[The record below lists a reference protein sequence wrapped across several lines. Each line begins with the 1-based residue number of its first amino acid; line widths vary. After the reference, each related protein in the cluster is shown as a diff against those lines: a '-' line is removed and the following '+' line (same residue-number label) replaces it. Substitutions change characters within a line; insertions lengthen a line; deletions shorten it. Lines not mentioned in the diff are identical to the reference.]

1 MIQVRDVTVTSLP
14 IRLHIKME
22 TIDGR
27 GIETVPN
34 IIVMPTYVGGGETT
48 IFFGE
53 DLAPYFNPD
62 NLVFKGYTKEQY
74 RRTGQLPEGFYRV
87 TVEVRHS
94 MTGRLIS
101 NRGTAMGW
109 FALGKPPLLKLPA
122 TDVELGQIAGIPLTF
137 TWETSNIG
145 IPGANVQYTFE
156 LWELRLDGINPNAI
170 VTTMPPYHTTT
181 QFHNTLVVHP
191 SILNLEPGMRYA
203 WRVTASD
210 LMNQVPFEQDGHS
223 EVRIFTY
230 MCKCD
235 TTRNLKV
242 EQKSKDAI
250 YSWSTADRH
259 TSFTIEAE
267 NITTGYNRRD
277 IVYDNKYKLQGLN
290 YDQEYRL
297 RVQAVCDGN
306 TQYPS
311 EFSAW
316 KKFKLTPP
324 PTPEEI
330 CPECECKAPLASE
343 PVPENKTLKMDLNV
357 GDTITT
363 PSGNNIFIITSITQ
377 SANGIYKGQFHFWVK
392 IWGVKFLCDFWDL
405 RVNTDKQILEYDF
418 LSVNDPS
425 LLIDVDAITEDI
437 EAITNALKP
446 NDTVSVNFTVSDT
459 SAFNIDCSADSVC
472 TVTVT
477 GDNGETE
484 TITLPKDS
492 IGNVTSVPIIV
503 TDDDGNVY
511 EIKDDN
517 GKLVTERVSE
527 KDKSSIHKLSSC
539 NFLYVTVD
547 GRQDTIYDNHTL
559 YLPKQ
564 DASINLRI
572 GYDLVA
578 LAHCA
583 RQNAIK
589 DDNYRSR
596 LRLKSG
602 AFGRIIPI
610 ATKWTWGSNDVLRPD
625 FEISRS
631 MMNGNVKMKV
641 DTRVATNIIFY
652 DTITRRDTVI
662 IGDSIPGSEIE
673 FTINFIDG
681 SLLSFKPI
689 DDHYRYYG
697 FDDALVPQ
705 CQAAGDYGQP
715 LRVANTDYYVPM
727 MYLLPNNEVS
737 VKIQYQSSNAQ
748 LDSMI
753 VFECD
758 DAKLSINEKE
768 KISEI
773 RTNVN
778 TLLLEAKQGDTA
790 TYILKA
796 YALLKGGIKTSEIGR
811 LMIQSRPLKE
821 PKEVRI
827 IRVRRS
833 DEADY
838 YAFSTSEKR
847 ALVESLN
854 LYYKQCFLQ
863 FRLADSGT
871 YVDTFGINKSTNQQ
885 IEDLNEDLY
894 KNFPNKVVNKYF
906 IFVCSPSTNSDITG
920 MGLLLNNCAIVYNK
934 SGIVAAHE
942 IGHNLGL
949 LHTFEQNYD
958 DEAGVCRVEN
968 RIIPKHTTKNI
979 MDYIGFGSDMRRY
992 FLKYQIDY
1000 LKNK

>member
-1 MIQVRDVTVTSLP
+1 MKKKLLKFFSVTSLLKNKLLESLLVIAVSCSVYQATAQSSYPIYVQPTLTPPYSLRLSDYGQPGNQKLVVMIQVRDVTVTSLP

-242 EQKSKDAI
+242 EQKGKDAI

-277 IVYDNKYKLQGLN
+277 VVYDNKYKLQGLN

-330 CPECECKAPLASE
+330 CPECSCDIGDKKPKEITNFNLKELKA
-343 PVPENKTLKMDLNV
+343 
-357 GDTITT
+357 GDTVRYGLTRLIIESAHST
-363 PSGNNIFIITSITQ
+363 GNKVYEGNLLWWWEF
-377 SANGIYKGQFHFWVK
+377 K
-392 IWGVKFLCDFWDL
+392 GVKFRAKYWNFT
-405 RVNTDKQILEYDF
+405 VNTENEVLDGSYKTIYSPD
-418 LSVNDPS
+418 
-425 LLIDVDAITEDI
+425 LLVDVDAIKDALDNMNNDDDNNQNQNSDTIKVDF
-437 EAITNALKP
+437 AILDNPQITY
-446 NDTVSVNFTVSDT
+446 NDT
-459 SAFNIDCSADSVC
+459 A
-472 TVTVT
+472 
-477 GDNGETE
+477 G
-484 TITLPKDS
+484 TITIIDEDGNPQTIELPKDEDGNTDFPVT
-492 IGNVTSVPIIV
+492 IVDNNNNTYEITKDENGNVTIQKKENIDTDNIEQSKSKSFYRVEGYDFYNRETIFLPRSKKRYKIEAYKDSVTKFDGSSVWSSIV
-503 TDDDGNVY
+503 TVIDSATASYIPDTASSNMNGRILSITSHSDTLRCNIVVVDVRFEEDPNQKWGFDENNPYENLYPSYAEYNDRGIPWKSLKKDGSDDD
-511 EIKDDN
+511 
-517 GKLVTERVSE
+517 LVRVIVRPIGAENRVSFLTSNHSITI
-527 KDKSSIHKLSSC
+527 DNLTSSNGSVRLSSSIDSGYIWVKVD
-539 NFLYVTVD
+539 NFVNDSMRLNIAAYELKTVD
-547 GRQDTIYDNHTL
+547 IKIVNIDEENDDVQLVRPGDITASATTPVVSCGNNDFLDSKVGGDDRIVGNNIVAGENKICETKANDSNIVSTNLSLSDFKNTINSIY
-559 YLPKQ
+559 KQ
-564 DASINLRI
+564 A
-572 GYDLVA
+572 V
-578 LAHCA
+578 
-583 RQNAIK
+583 
-589 DDNYRSR
+589 
-596 LRLKSG
+596 
-602 AFGRIIPI
+602 
-610 ATKWTWGSNDVLRPD
+610 V
-625 FEISRS
+625 E
-631 MMNGNVKMKV
+631 V
-641 DTRVATNIIFY
+641 NITY
-652 DTITRRDTVI
+652 DTIHKVI
-662 IGDSIPGSEIE
+662 NYDL
-673 FTINFIDG
+673 N
-681 SLLSFKPI
+681 
-689 DDHYRYYG
+689 R
-697 FDDALVPQ
+697 
-705 CQAAGDYGQP
+705 
-715 LRVANTDYYVPM
+715 
-727 MYLLPNNEVS
+727 
-737 VKIQYQSSNAQ
+737 
-748 LDSMI
+748 DSMI
-753 VFECD
+753 E
-758 DAKLSINEKE
+758 
-768 KISEI
+768 
-773 RTNVN
+773 
-778 TLLLEAKQGDTA
+778 
-790 TYILKA
+790 
-796 YALLKGGIKTSEIGR
+796 
-811 LMIQSRPLKE
+811 
-821 PKEVRI
+821 
-827 IRVRRS
+827 
-833 DEADY
+833 
-838 YAFSTSEKR
+838 
-847 ALVESLN
+847 
-854 LYYKQCFLQ
+854 
-863 FRLADSGT
+863 
-871 YVDTFGINKSTNQQ
+871 
-885 IEDLNEDLY
+885 
-894 KNFPNKVVNKYF
+894 
-906 IFVCSPSTNSDITG
+906 TG
-920 MGLLLNNCAIVYNK
+920 NN
-934 SGIVAAHE
+934 GE
-942 IGHNLGL
+942 
-949 LHTFEQNYD
+949 
-958 DEAGVCRVEN
+958 R
-968 RIIPKHTTKNI
+968 
-979 MDYIGFGSDMRRY
+979 
-992 FLKYQIDY
+992 
-1000 LKNK
+1000 